1 MNASSFDV
9 FQQQYRDV
17 ENSLMRS
24 TVASVNVGDHDE
36 DGMDF
41 VLCYQNKYHNWL
53 KITVLTKCPCPY
65 RLGAKTKL
73 LTKCSHPFVKL
84 D

>member
-1 MNASSFDV
+1 ML
-9 FQQQYRDV
+9 QQQYRDV

-41 VLCYQNKYHNWL
+41 VIFFFTEQ
-53 KITVLTKCPCPY
+53 VP
-65 RLGAKTKL
+65 
-73 LTKCSHPFVKL
+73 
-84 D
+84 